1 MDNQKAWDI
10 VIAEVEG
17 ECRMHANCSECPL
30 EQPCEEIE
38 QVPYHVLKIMKG
50 ALYRAD

>member
-17 ECRMHANCSECPL
+17 ECRMHTRCDGCPL
-30 EQPCEEIE
+30 EYPCTRLNEQPFET
-38 QVPYHVLKIMKG
+38 LKTMKG